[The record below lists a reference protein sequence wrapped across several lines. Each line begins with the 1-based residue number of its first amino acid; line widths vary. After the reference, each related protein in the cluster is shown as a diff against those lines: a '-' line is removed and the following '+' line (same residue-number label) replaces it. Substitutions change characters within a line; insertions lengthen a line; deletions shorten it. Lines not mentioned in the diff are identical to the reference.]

1 MAYRSRS
8 GSALSIVALLA
19 LVIGVVAL
27 AAVSMAAAYQWQ
39 YRDRIYEGV
48 VSAGVPL
55 GGMTLDEA
63 TAALQAALNPYPGDP
78 IVLRYGQR
86 EWLLPA
92 SELGVTVNAAATAA
106 VAFRVGRGVAAGAD
120 HTLPAL
126 WTGMQAD
133 LAAQWAAWRRG
144 AVVEPIL
151 AFDQDHLLATLRRI
165 AQEVDLPPQEGTLA
179 IAGLEVNGLPGRLG
193 RQVDI
198 DATRAALVERIN
210 SRSGDAVPLVVRELK
225 PQVMSVDA
233 AVAQAR
239 ALLGRSLVLVAQ
251 TAEGE
256 RRFAIDRGRL
266 TQWLSIAPR
275 LTADGQ
281 VELAVALDQVAIT
294 AFVRELAAAVDR
306 PAVDAVLDFDRKAGK
321 VVVLESSRPG
331 QMLDVEA
338 GVAAVVAALS
348 QAPASNPPPEGATME
363 VELPVVRVA
372 PRIDSDK
379 IAEMGIV
386 EQIGEGTTYFAGSS
400 PERVHN
406 IVNTVNKFR
415 GVVIPP
421 GEQFSFYKVVGD
433 VTLANGFVD
442 SLIIVGDRTEVGVGG
457 GVCQVSTTV
466 YRAAFWAGF
475 PILERYPHSYV
486 VGWYGE
492 PGWDASIFTPDADF
506 RFLNDTGHYVLL
518 QPEIDLK
525 KGRLTFYVYGTRT
538 RSVEAE
544 KGVIANRRPA
554 PEPIYREDPNLPA
567 GTIKQVDWAKEGMDV
582 TVKRIINYD
591 DGRVK
596 EEKIVSRYRPWQA
609 VFLYGPGT
617 KLPEGARTR

>member
-1 MAYRSRS
+1 MSHRSYA
-8 GSALSIVALLA
+8 GSAM
-19 LVIGVVAL
+19 GVVSLLTLVVGLLSLIAMAAL
-27 AAVSMAAAYQWQ
+27 AAYQLQ
-39 YRDRIYEGV
+39 YRDRIYQGV
-48 VSAGVPL
+48 SCAGLAL

-63 TAALQAALNPYPGDP
+63 TAALQAALNPYPGEP
-78 IVLRYGQR
+78 IALQYGQR
-86 EWLLPA
+86 EWLLTA
-92 SELGVTVNAAATAA
+92 ADLGVSVNAAATAA
-106 VAFRVGRGVAAGAD
+106 EAFKVGRGAATGAAD
-120 HTLPAL
+120 SWLAL
-126 WTGMQAD
+126 WRRMKAD
-133 LAAQWAAWRRG
+133 LAAQWAAWHRG
-144 AVVEPIL
+144 TAVSPIL
-151 AFDQDHLLATLRRI
+151 NFDQDQLTLTLRRI
-165 AQEVDLPPQEGTLA
+165 AQEVDLPSQEGRLT
-179 IAGLEVNGLPGRLG
+179 IAGLEVYGLPGRIG
-193 RQVDI
+193 RQVDVH
-198 DATRAALVERIN
+198 ATRAALIER
-210 SRSGDAVPLVVRELK
+210 VRTQMGGSVALSVDELK
-225 PQVMSVDA
+225 PQVIKVDA

-239 ALLGRSLVLVAQ
+239 ALLSRALLLVVS

-256 RRFAIDRGRL
+256 YRFAVDRARL
-266 TQWLSIAPR
+266 TGWLSIAPR
-275 LTADGQ
+275 LSDHGE
-281 VELAVALDQVAIT
+281 VELAVALDQAAIK
-294 AFVRELAAAVDR
+294 AFVQELAATIDR
-306 PAVDAVLDFDRKAGK
+306 PAIDAVLDFDRKARQ
-321 VVVLESSRPG
+321 VIVLQKSRPG
-331 QMLDVEA
+331 EALDVEA
-338 GVAAVVAALS
+338 SSAAIAAALS
-348 QAPASNPPPEGATME
+348 RTPVPDLPGDAIVE
-363 VELPVVRVA
+363 VALPVTVVA
-372 PRIDSDK
+372 PRIDSEK

-406 IVNTVNKFR
+406 IVNTVGKFR

-475 PILERYPHSYV
+475 PILERYPHGYV

-492 PGWDASIFTPDADF
+492 PGWDASIFTPEADF
-506 RFLNDTGHYVLL
+506 RFLNDTGHYILL

-538 RSVEAE
+538 RTVEAE
-544 KGVIANRRPA
+544 KSVITNRRPA
-554 PEPIYREDPNLPA
+554 PTPVYRESPDLPA

-582 TVKRIINYD
+582 TVKRIIRYD

-617 KLPEGARTR
+617 ALPPEAQKP

>member
-1 MAYRSRS
+1 MTDRSRS
-8 GSALSIVALLA
+8 GSALGFVLLLA
-19 LVIGVVAL
+19 LIAGVLALAVVA
-27 AAVSMAAAYQWQ
+27 AVAAYQWQ
-39 YRDRIYEGV
+39 YQDRIYEGLV
-48 VSAGVPL
+48 CAGVPL

-63 TAALQAALNPYPGDP
+63 TRALHAALSPYPGDP
-78 IVLRYGQR
+78 IVLQYGQR
-86 EWLLPA
+86 EWLLTPA
-92 SELGVTVNAAATAA
+92 ELGVTVNAAATAA
-106 VAFRVGRGVAAGAD
+106 QAFKVGRSVDAGAGNSLA
-120 HTLPAL
+120 TLL
-126 WTGMQAD
+126 TGTQAD
-133 LAAQWAAWRRG
+133 LATQWFALRHSI
-144 AVVEPIL
+144 VISPVL
-151 AFDQDHLLATLRRI
+151 NFDPDQLTLTLRRI
-165 AQEVDLPPQEGTLA
+165 AQQVDLPPQEGMLT

-193 RQVDI
+193 RQVDVYT
-198 DATRAALVERIN
+198 TRAAVVERI
-210 SRSGDAVPLVVRELK
+210 SKGAGGAVPLTVRELR
-225 PQVMSVDA
+225 PQVMGVDA

-239 ALLGRSLVLVAQ
+239 ALLSRSLMLVAR

-256 RRFAIDRGRL
+256 QRFAVDRGRL
-266 TQWLSIAPR
+266 AGWLSLAPR
-275 LTADGQ
+275 LADGGEA
-281 VELAVALDQVAIT
+281 ELAVALDRAAIT
-294 AFVRELAAAVDR
+294 AFVQELAAAVDR
-306 PAVDAVLDFDRKAGK
+306 PAVDAVLDFDRKAQQ
-321 VVVLESSRPG
+321 VLVLEKSRPG
-331 QMLDVEA
+331 QVLDVAA
-338 GVAAVVAALS
+338 GVAAIEAALVS
-348 QAPASNPPPEGATME
+348 APAADRAENAVLEI
-363 VELPVVRVA
+363 ELPVARVA

-400 PERVHN
+400 PQRVRN
-406 IVNTVNKFR
+406 IVNAVEKFR

-466 YRAAFWAGF
+466 YRAAFWAGL
-475 PILERYPHSYV
+475 PILERYPHGYV

-492 PGWDASIFTPDADF
+492 PGWDASIFTPEADF
-506 RFLNDTGHYVLL
+506 RFLNDTGHYILI

-538 RSVEAE
+538 RTVEAE
-544 KGVIANRRPA
+544 KGEITNRRPA

-582 TVKRIINYD
+582 TVKRIIRYD

-617 KLPEGARTR
+617 QLPAGAKTQ